1 MESKK
6 PEWPEEALGLRLVR
20 SFLLLGPEKRQLVLE
35 LAEELLREQSDRDV
49 ETDAERP

>member
-20 SFLLLGPEKRQLVLE
+20 IFLSLPPEKRQLALAYVEQLSRE
-35 LAEELLREQSDRDV
+35 LDQRGEGAGVSS
-49 ETDAERP
+49 P